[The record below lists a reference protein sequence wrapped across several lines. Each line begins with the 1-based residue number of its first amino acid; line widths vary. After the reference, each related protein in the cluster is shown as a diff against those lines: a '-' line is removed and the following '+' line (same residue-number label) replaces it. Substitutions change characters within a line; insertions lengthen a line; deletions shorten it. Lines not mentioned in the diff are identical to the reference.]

1 MFSIQKSLNVDHHIN
16 RRKKKNLMI
25 MSTDAKKAFEV
36 QHPFMIKTL
45 RNLGIKGNFLNS
57 VKDIYKKPT
66 TNIIFKTGCLLPLKI
81 IQLGHLPKMS
91 TAATSSQHCT
101 ESSIQSN

>member
-66 TNIIFKTGCLLPLKI
+66 TNIILNEEKLKALLLR
-81 IQLGHLPKMS
+81 
-91 TAATSSQHCT
+91 SSQGYIFSPLLFNIL
-101 ESSIQSN
+101 EVLSNSIRDEK